1 MARRNRTAEILA
13 AAKLVPLEI
22 AREQE
27 QTRRASATSQA
38 LASLVPALIQGG
50 VDIYGGVTKAQ
61 RAAADDAADLELR
74 REALG
79 IKREALEKPAKVDPY
94 AEEKNARAAEEEA
107 RKAAKFEEEQRQARG
122 KVATEEA
129 GALMASPAAN
139 PRAVRGIVL
148 DESGKATDAPLDR
161 SERGIS
167 AAELDAAGQDA
178 GVSGR
183 ALLGRLDTAAQE
195 GVDAKRKTEAQAADK
210 AQRLALQRE
219 EMARKKAADAQRAA
233 YQDALLEEK
242 RAAAKEKAEGR
253 PLPAEVAEKR
263 ALKTSA
269 LNLVDKVREAKRAV
283 GTGSVEGR
291 AQKWG
296 SSVIDSPDWAEFK
309 ALSETLKRTVG
320 RVIEGGK
327 MAAGDEIAYDS
338 FLNNPTSLDEKEYD
352 RVVDV
357 MEWILTNDLDA
368 FDANLQGF
376 RLAPRPPRP
385 PKPVD
390 GAPAPSTSK
399 TTAAQDIADGLVTP
413 MGD

>member
-1 MARRNRTAEILA
+1 MARATRTAEILA
-13 AAKLVPLEI
+13 AAKLADLDI
-22 AREQE
+22 AREME
-27 QTRRASATSQA
+27 KTKRASATSQA
-38 LASLVPALIQGG
+38 LASLIPSLVSSGAGIARD
-50 VDIYGGVTKAQ
+50 VYGAQ
-61 RAAADDAADLELR
+61 RQDKLDQQNYDLRL
-74 REALG
+74 EALG
-79 IKREALEKPAKVDPY
+79 VKREALAKPAKVDPY
-94 AEEKNARAAEEEA
+94 AEEKNKRAAEEEA
-107 RKAAKFEEEQRQARG
+107 RKAAKFEEEQRKARG

-148 DESGKATDAPLDR
+148 DESGKATDAALDR

-167 AAELDAAGQDA
+167 AAELDAAGEDA

-195 GVDAKRKTEAQAADK
+195 GVDAKRKDEAQAADK

-269 LNLVDKVREAKRAV
+269 LNLVDKVREAKKKV

-291 AQKWG
+291 VQKWG

-376 RLAPRPPRP
+376 RLAPRPPRQ
-385 PKPVD
+385 PKPVE
-390 GAPAPSTSK
+390 GAPAPSTS
-399 TTAAQDIADGLVTP
+399 TTTPDADAAELGFTIDG
-413 MGD
+413 G